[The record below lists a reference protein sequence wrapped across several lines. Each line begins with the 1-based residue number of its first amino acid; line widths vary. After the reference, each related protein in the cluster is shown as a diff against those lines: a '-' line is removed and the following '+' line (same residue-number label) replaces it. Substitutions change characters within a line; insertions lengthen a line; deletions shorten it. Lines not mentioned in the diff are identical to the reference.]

1 MVHRIFHVLGDV
13 LRHPQPRPPLGAG
26 VLSADAFVPAVF
38 RRFYG
43 RAVGT
48 FWKIIRMFSYSAA
61 YFCPVYGRI
70 YVVCH
75 GLHPLGRLHG
85 LQRRRFVPTGS
96 GAAAGDPQGLP
107 RGICLTLLAL
117 FQYSVWRSDIAAE
130 KLWALP
136 LLCAAVRCVSAGAV
150 LGLAPLE
157 SSGYRTMEHSR
168 SAAAAAWVM
177 AAVCV
182 GLGFLLPER
191 GFLCVPVA
199 VASAGLTVFLLRRNL
214 GGMCGDIS
222 GAAITLGEACGCAAL
237 LL

>member
-13 LRHPQPRPPLGAG
+13 LRHSQPRPPLGAG

-96 GAAAGDPQGLP
+96 GAAAGDPPGLP
-107 RGICLTLLAL
+107 RGILRGDLPYAAGAFSVQRVAQRHSGGEAL
-117 FQYSVWRSDIAAE
+117 GAA
-130 KLWALP
+130 AP
-136 LLCAAVRCVSAGAV
+136 LRRRAVRQRRRGAGSCAAGEQRLPNSGAV
-150 LGLAPLE
+150 DLFPL
-157 SSGYRTMEHSR
+157 
-168 SAAAAAWVM
+168 
-177 AAVCV
+177 
-182 GLGFLLPER
+182 FL
-191 GFLCVPVA
+191 
-199 VASAGLTVFLLRRNL
+199 
-214 GGMCGDIS
+214 
-222 GAAITLGEACGCAAL
+222 
-237 LL
+237 